1 MPSVGFDDANE
12 ESVMKPTSMIDP
24 RQPRLG
30 QGITGVLLLGG
41 FLLDQPVMLPV
52 LAVILAL
59 ASIGGPSVNP
69 YAWIFRG
76 IRSAGWLG
84 PPRELEEAAPP
95 RFSNTL
101 GFIFLTSASLAN
113 YLPDEPVRAVAW
125 GLGLLVSA
133 LALLAATTGLCVGCE
148 LYVFVRR
155 LTTRGRVPRR
165 ITRPAR
171 AA

>member
-1 MPSVGFDDANE
+1 
-12 ESVMKPTSMIDP
+12 MKPVTMIDP

-30 QGITGVLLLGG
+30 QGITGAVLLVG
-41 FLLDQPVMLPV
+41 FLLEAPLVIPV
-52 LAVILAL
+52 LAVILAA
-59 ASIGGPSVNP
+59 ASLGGPSVNP
-69 YAWIFRG
+69 YALLFRA
-76 IRSAGWLG
+76 IRSAGWMG
-84 PPRELEEAAPP
+84 PPREMEEAAPP

-101 GFIFLTSASLAN
+101 GFAFLTTASLA
-113 YLPDEPVRAVAW
+113 YFVPDEPFRAVAW

-155 LTTRGRVPRR
+155 LATRGRVSHR
-165 ITRPAR
+165 ITRPAG

>member
-1 MPSVGFDDANE
+1 MR
-12 ESVMKPTSMIDP
+12 PTAMIDP

-30 QGITGVLLLGG
+30 QGITGVLLLAG
-41 FLLDQPVMLPV
+41 FLLDQPVVLPV
-52 LAVILAL
+52 LAAILAL
-59 ASIGGPSVNP
+59 ASLGGSAVNP

-76 IRSAGWLG
+76 VRAAGWLG

-101 GFIFLTSASLAN
+101 GFAFLTIASLAY
-113 YLPDEPVRAVAW
+113 YLPDDPIRALAW

-155 LTTRGRVPRR
+155 LATRGRVPQR

>member
-1 MPSVGFDDANE
+1 
-12 ESVMKPTSMIDP
+12 MKPVTMIDP

-30 QGITGVLLLGG
+30 QGITGAALLIG
-41 FLLDQPVMLPV
+41 FLLDQPLVLPV
-52 LAVILAL
+52 LGAILAA
-59 ASIGGPSVNP
+59 ASLGGPAINP
-69 YAWIFRG
+69 YALPFRAV
-76 IRSAGWLG
+76 RSAGWLG

-101 GFIFLTSASLAN
+101 GFAFLTIASLA
-113 YLPDEPVRAVAW
+113 YYIPDPPLTGLAW

-155 LTTRGRVPRR
+155 LATRGRVSSR
-165 ITRPAR
+165 ITRPSHVA
-171 AA
+171 

>member
-1 MPSVGFDDANE
+1 MPNEDA
-12 ESVMKPTSMIDP
+12 VTKATPMVDP

-30 QGITGVLLLGG
+30 QGITGVVLLVG
-41 FLLDQPVMLPV
+41 FLLDAPVVLPV

-59 ASIGGPSVNP
+59 ASLGGPAMNI
-69 YAWIFRG
+69 YGWIFRG

-101 GFIFLTSASLAN
+101 GFVFLTSASLAQ
-113 YLPDEPVRAVAW
+113 YLPDDPLRTVAW

-148 LYVFVRR
+148 LYVFARR
-155 LTTRGRVPRR
+155 LATRGRVPRR

>member
-1 MPSVGFDDANE
+1 METPPAPQMV
-12 ESVMKPTSMIDP
+12 DP

-30 QGITGVLLLGG
+30 QGITGGVLLVG
-41 FLLDQPVMLPV
+41 FLLDQPLVLPV
-52 LAVILAL
+52 LAVILAA
-59 ASIGGPSVNP
+59 ASLGGPAINP
-69 YAWIFRG
+69 YAWLFRAA
-76 IRSAGWLG
+76 RRAGVFG

-101 GFIFLTSASLAN
+101 GFGFLTGASLAY
-113 YLPDEPVRAVAW
+113 YLPAQPVEGLAW

-133 LALLAATTGLCVGCE
+133 LALLAAITGLCVGCE

-155 LTTRGRVPRR
+155 VATRGRIAER
-165 ITRPAR
+165 ITRPTP

>member
-1 MPSVGFDDANE
+1 MAE
-12 ESVMKPTSMIDP
+12 EKIVKPTPMVDP

-30 QGITGVLLLGG
+30 QGITGVLLLVG
-41 FLLDQPVMLPV
+41 FLLDQPVILPV
-52 LAVILAL
+52 LAAILAL
-59 ASIGGPSVNP
+59 ASLGGPLVNP

-76 IRSAGWLG
+76 IRAAGWLG

-101 GFIFLTSASLAN
+101 GFVFLTTASLA
-113 YLPDEPVRAVAW
+113 YYVPDDPIRTIAW
-125 GLGLLVSA
+125 GIGVLVSA
-133 LALLAATTGLCVGCE
+133 LALLAATTGLCLGCE

-155 LTTRGRVPRR
+155 LATRGRVPQR

>member
-1 MPSVGFDDANE
+1 
-12 ESVMKPTSMIDP
+12 MIDP

-30 QGITGVLLLGG
+30 QGITGTVLLLG
-41 FLLDQPVMLPV
+41 FLLDQPLVLPV
-52 LAVILAL
+52 LAVILAA
-59 ASIGGPSVNP
+59 ASLGGPGINP
-69 YAWIFRG
+69 YALLFRTV
-76 IRSAGWLG
+76 RSAGWLG

-101 GFIFLTSASLAN
+101 GFAFLTTASIAY
-113 YLPDEPVRAVAW
+113 YLPALPLTGLAW

-155 LTTRGRVPRR
+155 LATRGRVPGR
-165 ITRPAR
+165 ITRPTAT
-171 AA
+171 A

>member
-1 MPSVGFDDANE
+1 MAHE
-12 ESVMKPTSMIDP
+12 ERVLRPTPMVDP

-30 QGITGVLLLGG
+30 QGLTGVVLLTG
-41 FLLDQPVMLPV
+41 FLADQPVILPV
-52 LAVILAL
+52 LTLILAL
-59 ASIGGPSVNP
+59 ASIGGSALNP

-76 IRSAGWLG
+76 IRAAGWLG

-101 GFIFLTSASLAN
+101 GFVFLATASLAY
-113 YLPDEPVRAVAW
+113 YLPPTPIRTVAW

-133 LALLAATTGLCVGCE
+133 LALLAAVTGLCVGCE

-155 LTTRGRVPRR
+155 LATRGRVPRR